1 MVVVVAVVP
10 LVPAVVAVVG
20 VEPVPPREDTIVPS
34 LANVAVVV
42 VVSAPRDSKEPVADL
57 SPAPK
62 LLPSTFFSLYSSS

>member
-1 MVVVVAVVP
+1 MK
-10 LVPAVVAVVG
+10 G
-20 VEPVPPREDTIVPS
+20 TIVPS

-42 VVSAPRDSKEPVADL
+42 VVSAPRDSKEQVTDL